1 MCWAEGCQTERCTAG
16 LHLGIQRKNRWVNG
30 LVYATAAQLAWW
42 DRFPLQGLSGR
53 LGRSR
58 GEQISASRC
67 SQGEAGRRLTALSLL
82 FQANKV
88 ANSTLK
94 SQTTIKAE
102 CGLAR
107 HAHEVANSDH
117 AASRPEGRF
126 GPTHCTAGMALDIA
140 GDTGTGC
147 RAGYNHA
154 LSSMQ
159 FC

>member
-94 SQTTIKAE
+94 SQTAIKAE
-102 CGLAR
+102 CGFAR
-107 HAHEVANSDH
+107 HAH
-117 AASRPEGRF
+117 
-126 GPTHCTAGMALDIA
+126 CK
-140 GDTGTGC
+140 
-147 RAGYNHA
+147 
-154 LSSMQ
+154 
-159 FC
+159 